1 MGLSFLGQEGKPSA
15 LAVSSAYSVP
25 MPIKIAILGDIV
37 GTAGRQ
43 AAAAAVP
50 VLRERYGAHLV
61 IANAENSADG
71 SGLTPAIYTKL
82 KDAGIDGMT
91 LGDHAFRKQQIF
103 STLDSAPDL
112 IRPINL
118 PSKARGKGV
127 MTLSATDD
135 TGKPCAVRVVTL
147 IGHLFINN
155 MRGSDAFK
163 AIDEVLAK
171 PTPNNVPT
179 ITLVEMHAE
188 ATSEK
193 VAMGWHLNGRA
204 ACVFGTHTH
213 VPTADERLLP
223 PPNAEDLSIPG
234 EPWLGQ
240 GRTAYTTDLGM
251 TGPYDSVL
259 GRRADRVVKHLTSAM
274 PAAFDVAEGNPRA
287 CGVLITADPA
297 SGLSTA
303 IERID
308 LPA

>member
-1 MGLSFLGQEGKPSA
+1 
-15 LAVSSAYSVP
+15 

-43 AAAAAVP
+43 AAISAAAA
-50 VLRERYGAHLV
+50 LRQEHGAHV
-61 IANAENSADG
+61 ILANAENAADG
-71 SGLTPAIYTKL
+71 SGLTPALYNKL

-91 LGDHAFRKQQIF
+91 LGDHAFRKNQIF
-103 STLDSAPDL
+103 ATLDTATDL
-112 IRPINL
+112 IRPVNL

-127 MTLSATDD
+127 MVLAAKDD
-135 TGKPCAVRVVTL
+135 QGNACTVRVITL
-147 IGHLFINN
+147 IGQLFMNN

-163 AIDEVLAK
+163 AIDEVLSQPA
-171 PTPNNVPT
+171 PNKNT
-179 ITLVEMHAE
+179 ITIVEMHAE

-193 VAMGWHLNGRA
+193 VAMGWHLNGRV

-223 PPNAEDLSIPG
+223 KPNAEDISIPG
-234 EPWLGQ
+234 QPWIGK
-240 GRTAYTTDLGM
+240 GSTAYITDLGM

-259 GRRADRVVKHLTSAM
+259 GRRADRVVKHLTTGM
-274 PAAFDVAEGNPRA
+274 PAAFDCADGNPRSR
-287 CGVLITADPA
+287 GILITADPN
-297 SGLSTA
+297 SGLATA